1 MEPSNPM
8 ISQDKGVDMKDII
21 EKIAKLKASIGRPVK
36 FMEVCGTHT
45 VAIFRHGIRGVI
57 PKDILLLSGPGCPV
71 CVTPIR
77 DVDAAIAISRM
88 DGCILTTFGDMMRVP
103 GSKQSLFHAQAEG
116 AKIRI
121 VYSPMDALKFASED
135 KNKKVV
141 FFATGFETTS
151 PSIAG
156 TLSEAERTGIDNFF
170 IYSAHK
176 IVPPALRALL
186 DSPDLKIDG
195 FILPGHVTTIIG
207 TEPYEFISTDYKIAS
222 VVTGFEAEDILR
234 SIMMLLEQ
242 ISSGRAEVEIQYTR
256 VVKKEG
262 NPKAMALINKYF
274 EPCDANWRGIGVI
287 PGSGLK
293 LKDAVSRFDVSRVFN
308 LDIPEGHEPKGCQ
321 CGLVLRG
328 VKIPTDCRLF
338 GKACTPEHPVGACMV
353 STEGSCAAYYKYS
366 GVIK

>member
-1 MEPSNPM
+1 MNTT
-8 ISQDKGVDMKDII
+8 V
-21 EKIAKLKASIGRPVK
+21 EKIKQLMDAIGRPIK
-36 FMEVCGTHT
+36 LMEVCGTHT
-45 VAIFRHGIRGVI
+45 VAIFRHGIRDVI
-57 PKDILLLSGPGCPV
+57 PKEISLLSGPGCPV

-77 DVDAAIAISRM
+77 DVDAAIAIARR
-88 DGCILTTFGDMMRVP
+88 DECILTTFGDMMRVP
-103 GSKQSLFHAQAEG
+103 GSKQSLYHAQAEG
-116 AKIRI
+116 AHITI
-121 VYSPMDALKFASED
+121 VYSPMDALKIAHDNKD
-135 KNKKVV
+135 KNVV

-156 TLSEAERTGIDNFF
+156 TLFEAERTGVDNFS

-176 IVPPALRALL
+176 TVPTALKALL
-186 DSPDLKIDG
+186 DFPDLKIDG

-207 TEPYEFISTDYKIAS
+207 TQPYEFIASDYKIPS
-222 VVTGFEAEDILR
+222 VVTGFEGGDILQA
-234 SIMMLLEQ
+234 IMMLLDQ
-242 ISSGRAEVEIQYTR
+242 IASKRAAVEIQYTR

-262 NPKAMALINKYF
+262 NPKAMSLINKYF

-293 LKDAVSRFDVSRVFN
+293 LRESAHRWDATRVFK
-308 LDIPEGHEPKGCQ
+308 LEIPDSQEPKGCL

-338 GKACTPEHPVGACMV
+338 GKGCTPEHPIGACMV

-366 GVIK
+366 GVIKH